1 MRPCPRALPVLAA
14 LIALAASPSL
24 RAQPPATAGGPPPA
38 GALRVV
44 VDPRVELVSVACR
57 LAGFEEYV
65 RGRVPRWT
73 AAVDSQFAPLRDHA
87 AVARLRRLR
96 EERGIG
102 YDAPMSLAVH
112 LEPGLSFAARL
123 SLDPWPPRLDARWN
137 AAEADAFLA
146 ALRDFATAS
155 DFAGFWE
162 RQLDLRRETAARLE
176 GLVRARDLP
185 GWFERWFG
193 TQAGADFVL
202 AAGLL
207 NGDANYGTAAR
218 LPDGREELWSILG
231 VWQVDADGLP
241 TFGMGVLP
249 TVVHEFAHSFANPL
263 VAAHADGLRAA
274 GEALFARVGERM
286 RRQAYADWQTMLC
299 ESLVRAAAARWT
311 THAYGSVAGLQAV
324 RREHDR
330 GFLWTG
336 ELYGLLEGYERDR
349 ATYPTLAAFMP
360 RVIETLDAWAAR
372 IDDELAADA
381 ARREAELADL
391 RARGPQVVAL
401 TPPDGAR
408 DVDPALPAVTVV
420 FDRPLQAGRLAVMAL
435 DDVAFPPLSG
445 GAGFDSTRAVLT
457 LPVRLAPGTAY
468 GFGLNSASH
477 LVMRDDAGNPLAPVE
492 VRFST
497 RP

>member
-1 MRPCPRALPVLAA
+1 MRPRPHALSCVAV
-14 LIALAASPSL
+14 LIALTASPTL
-24 RAQPPATAGGPPPA
+24 RAQPPATSGGPPPA

-44 VDPRVELVSVACR
+44 VDPRVELVSVVCR
-57 LAGFEEYV
+57 LAGFEEYGQ
-65 RGRVPRWT
+65 GRVPRWT
-73 AAVDSQFAPLRDHA
+73 AAVDSQFAPRRDHA
-87 AVARLRRLR
+87 AVALLRRLR

-123 SLDPWPPRLDARWN
+123 PLDPWPARLDARWT
-137 AAEADAFLA
+137 AAGADAFLG
-146 ALRDFATAS
+146 ALRDFAAAS

-162 RQLDLRRETAARLE
+162 GQLDLRRETAARLE

-193 TQAGADFVL
+193 AQPGADFVL
-202 AAGLL
+202 AVGLL
-207 NGDANYGTAAR
+207 NGGSNYGVAAR
-218 LPDGREELWSILG
+218 LPDGREELWSVLG

-241 TFGMGVLP
+241 VFGMGVLP
-249 TVVHEFAHSFANPL
+249 TVAHEFAHSFANPL
-263 VAAHADGLRAA
+263 VAANADALRAA

-299 ESLVRAAAARWT
+299 ESLVRATAARWT
-311 THAYGSVAGLQAV
+311 AQAYGSVAGLLAV
-324 RREHDR
+324 RQENER

-360 RVIETLDAWAAR
+360 RVIGMFEAWAAR
-372 IDDELAADA
+372 IDDEVAADA
-381 ARREAELADL
+381 SRREAELADL
-391 RARGPQVVAL
+391 RARGPQVVSV

-408 DVDPALPAVTVV
+408 DVDPALPAVAVV

-445 GAGFDSTRAVLT
+445 GAGFDSTRTVLT

-468 GFGLNSASH
+468 GYGLNAPSR

-492 VRFST
+492 VRFTT